1 MPDHRPSVTAIIPTK
16 NRADDLEAAVRTVL
30 TQTTLPAQ
38 LIVVDQSATEQ
49 SERRI
54 KGLLA
59 ERKPELHPS
68 IDLVYLRDPGI
79 SGLTAARNR
88 SLDLVRSEVVLFLD
102 DDVLLEPDFVNQIL
116 EAYRHYP
123 QASGVSGIVTN
134 YSPPSRLFRYWSR
147 LFARGPLHDDR
158 QPIYWRAA
166 KLGQGEPIRV
176 TRLGGGLMSF
186 RMSAIRGFRFDEN
199 LTGAC
204 EAEDIDFC
212 MRLGGGAV
220 LLIAPA
226 ARLVHKASPAGR
238 TRDHWLQRHA
248 RAMWYLYRRNL
259 DHGFVNRACFV
270 WLNFGYGIAAA
281 LVSLHRLSLLPF
293 AGLFKGV
300 GESRTLARG
309 GLALG

>member
-1 MPDHRPSVTAIIPTK
+1 MPDVRPSLTAVIPTK
-16 NRADDLEAAVRTVL
+16 NRADDLEAVVKTVL
-30 TQTTLPAQ
+30 TQTALPAQ

-54 KGLLA
+54 KSLFF
-59 ERKPELHPS
+59 ECKPDLHNS
-68 IDLVYLRDPGI
+68 IDLMYLRDAGI

-88 SLDLVRSEVVLFLD
+88 SLDLVGSEIVLFLD
-102 DDVLLEPDFVNQIL
+102 DDVLLEPDFIHQIL

-134 YSPPSRLFRYWSR
+134 YSSPSKMFKYWSW

-158 QPIYWRAA
+158 QPIYWKAA
-166 KLGQGEPIRV
+166 KVGQREPIRV

-186 RMSAIRGFRFDEN
+186 RINAIQGVRFDEN

-212 MRLGGGAV
+212 TRLGGNAV

-226 ARLVHKASPAGR
+226 ARLVHKASPMGR
-238 TRDHWLQRHA
+238 TSDHWLQRHA
-248 RAMWYLYRRNL
+248 RAMWYLYRRNWN
-259 DHGFVNRACFV
+259 HGLVNRVCFV
-270 WLNFGYGIAAA
+270 WLNLGYGIAAA
-281 LVSLHRLSLLPF
+281 LVSMHRLSLLPW
-293 AGLFKGV
+293 ARLFKAV
-300 GESRTLARG
+300 GQSRQESVRSS
-309 GLALG
+309 